1 MQETLDFIVCVDRSI
16 KPTYPKNREPHFPKY
31 ELILPTKYDHRELI
45 QWQNDYQKYG
55 QQITTGEDI
64 YLDGPDISDCTN
76 LMDLIA
82 IKEKGIAVFRAV
94 FQGKIVFA
102 WKSVVE
108 NDVDDVFVPLLWEQN
123 EELVLGWR
131 YIGRNFDH
139 NCVALR
145 FPPRENIQ

>member
-31 ELILPTKYDHRELI
+31 ELSGPTKYDLRELI